1 MKYKLLVSIISIL
14 NLIFLKIWIFSN
26 LFNINN
32 FYSIIGIDYRITIIN
47 LCTFIVIVFSLL
59 FFFKYL
65 EKRKFNFF
73 KDIIFFLFIIIALN
87 SIRSVASIN
96 FFSIN
101 TFFKISLITLFLF
114 FLFFFF
120 LKYNQKFWEN
130 FFYFL
135 GLGFFPF
142 FIIVL
147 FKMIIPNILLKTY
160 AKDNFYKDI
169 NYYETSE
176 IIKSSVIKKK
186 ILWLIF
192 DQYDYSIIKKNIN
205 ILPNFKSISEVSDNY
220 VRYSPNTVETI
231 KALPSIIMSKNFN
244 DFRYNIIEQKI
255 TLNMLNNSL
264 SIKEKFTNRNS
275 LFDYLKKQNFN
286 IYINGWYL
294 PYCDIFKNSLYKCFQ
309 SSYAHDSTFDYYGL
323 KNYIIFQLY
332 NIIPGANFLI
342 QKFKIK
348 KLYSITRNGSG
359 FEVAKKNFALSKE
372 SFLLNLKNKD
382 INFYFLH
389 ASIPHA
395 PYIYNHNKNKLIEFN
410 DIDKSSY
417 LSNLILADKFLGNI
431 IDELKKQN
439 IYEESIIILQGDTGL
454 DSLYRNSTQEEMIG
468 STPLLIKKNNQ
479 QKKSIISY
487 EINSY
492 ELGNYFKTFIN

>member
-26 LFNINN
+26 VFNINN

-47 LCTFIVIVFSLL
+47 LCTFIVIVFFSL

-73 KDIIFFLFIIIALN
+73 KDIIFYLFIIMSLN
-87 SIRSVASIN
+87 SVRSVLSIN

-101 TFFKISLITLFLF
+101 TFFKISLLTLFLL
-114 FLFFFF
+114 FLFIFF
-120 LKYNQKFWEN
+120 LKYKKKFWEN

-142 FIIVL
+142 FIIIL
-147 FKMIIPNILLKTY
+147 FKMIIPIILLETY
-160 AKDNFYKDI
+160 EKDNFYKDI
-169 NYYETSE
+169 NYYKKSET
-176 IIKSSVIKKK
+176 INNSVIKNK

-192 DQYDYSIIKKNIN
+192 DQYDYSVIKKKIN
-205 ILPNFKSISEVSDNY
+205 KLPNFKLISEVSDNY

-231 KALPSIIMSKNFN
+231 KAIPSIIMSKNFN
-244 DFRYNIIEQKI
+244 DFKYNIDEQKI

-264 SIKEKFTNRNS
+264 NIKEKFINTNS

-309 SSYAHDSTFDYYGL
+309 SSYAHETTFDYYGL
-323 KNYIIFQLY
+323 KDYLIFQFY

-342 QKFKIK
+342 NRFEIK
-348 KLYSITRNGSG
+348 KLYKITRLGSG
-359 FEVAKKNFALSKE
+359 FEVAKKNFVLSEK
-372 SFLLNLKNKD
+372 SFLSNLRNKD

-389 ASIPHA
+389 INIPHA
-395 PYIYNHNKNKLIEFN
+395 PYIYDYNKNILINFKDRDQSN
-410 DIDKSSY
+410 Y
-417 LSNLILADKFLGNI
+417 TSNLILADKFLGNI

-439 IYEESIIILQGDTGL
+439 IFDESLIILQGDTGL
-454 DSLYRNSTQEEMIG
+454 DSLYKNSTKEEMVG
-468 STPLLIKKNNQ
+468 STPLLIKKSNQ
-479 QKKSIISY
+479 KNKSIIDY

-492 ELGNYFKTFIN
+492 ELGNYLKTLIN